1 MEPNLFKY
9 IWQHSKRDQLF
20 ILVLVLL
27 SLPFYFVSLQLPKQI
42 VNDGIEGKGFA
53 GPGSTQS
60 FMTLNMPFGETLF
73 GRPVTLFEG
82 FELEQ
87 MALLFALSFAFL
99 MLVIINGTFKFV
111 INTLK
116 GQLGERMLRRLRYE
130 LTDRVLRFRLAH
142 FKKVRQ
148 AEVATMV
155 KDEVEPLGGFIGD
168 AFMTPVFLGG
178 QALTAMAFILL
189 QNVWLGSVAAVIVVV
204 QAILIPKLR
213 VRILELGRQ
222 RQLVS
227 RRLAGRIGE
236 VVAGATEIHA
246 HDTSNF
252 ERAEIANRLGTIY
265 RIRYEIFRR
274 KFFVKFLNNFLSQ
287 LTPFIFY
294 AVGGYLVIVGQLNI
308 GALVAV
314 IAAYKDLPAPIKELI
329 DWDQQRNDVQIKYD
343 QVIDQF
349 HPPEMIDPEDQKPYS
364 ENVTPLTGELVV
376 SGLGLVDENDN
387 NVLHGVSFRAALTDH
402 VAVVGQSSSGKDHLT
417 MMLAGLVP
425 PSNGRI
431 TVGDYDLRS
440 LGQYVKGRRLSYVGD
455 DAYLFSVSVGENLL
469 YGLKHVPQR
478 LSDALDAQTRAREE
492 AESERAGNI
501 TLDINDD
508 WIDYDACGAAGPE
521 DLAEKMVEMLR
532 LVDLEED
539 IYGFGLQGTV
549 DPKAK
554 RDLTDGL
561 LEARAELSKVL
572 EERGAGDLV
581 VRFDPD
587 RYNDNATLA
596 ENLLFG
602 TPIDPAYDVENLPQN
617 PVIVSIL
624 KSEGLL
630 DDLEVMAVNIAQ
642 TMVEIFADLPP
653 GHPFFEQFSFI
664 DYDDL
669 PEFRALIGRTEKG
682 GFKSLSEDEQA
693 RFLALP
699 FRYIKGRHRLDLSD
713 ESSESFEARILKA
726 RRAILERLPS
736 KDGSGPVAF
745 YDPDTYNAAASL
757 QDNML
762 FGRLAFGRAQAAE
775 IVGAAM
781 TEVLEKQNLRQ
792 SVIEVGLDYD
802 VGLAGKRLTQTQRQK
817 LAMARAIIKNPDL
830 LIVNQ
835 AFAGMDDAT
844 RQRILDRV
852 LASRKDRG
860 VIWALQ
866 DKKNARVF
874 DRVLEMEGG
883 RLVRDGPFEDVTDG
897 GEPKG
902 VGLPATGG
910 EPDPLAETG

>member
-53 GPGSTQS
+53 GPGSTQD

-99 MLVIINGTFKFV
+99 MLVIVNGTFKFV

-252 ERAEIANRLGTIY
+252 ERAEIAHRLGTIY

-349 HPPEMIDPEDQKPYS
+349 HPPEMIDPEVQKPYS
-364 ENVTPLTGELVV
+364 EHVAPLSGEIVV
-376 SGLGLVDENDN
+376 AGLGLIDENGN
-387 NVLHGVSFRAALTDH
+387 KLLSGVNFRADLKEH
-402 VAVVGQSSSGKDHLT
+402 VALVGPSNSGKDHLT

-425 PSNGRI
+425 PSSGRV
-431 TVGDYDLRS
+431 TLGDYDLRS
-440 LGQYVKGRRLSYVGD
+440 LGQWVTGRRLSYVGD

-478 LSDALDAQTRAREE
+478 LSDALDAQARSSEE
-492 AESERAGNI
+492 AERLRAGNI
-501 TLDINDD
+501 ALDIADD
-508 WIDYDACGAAGPE
+508 WIDYEAAGASGPDDLPE
-521 DLAEKMVEMLR
+521 RMIEVLR

-549 DPKAK
+549 DPKA
-554 RDLTDGL
+554 RPELAAGL
-561 LEARAELSKVL
+561 LQARADLSRVL
-572 EERGAGDLV
+572 AERGAGDLV
-581 VRFDPD
+581 VRFDPEKF
-587 RYNDNATLA
+587 NDNATLA

-602 TPIDPAYDVENLPQN
+602 TPIDRAYDVENLPQN

-624 KSEGLL
+624 QSEGLL

-653 GHPFFEQFSFI
+653 GHPFFDQFSFI
-664 DYDDL
+664 SYDDL
-669 PEFRALIGRTEKG
+669 PDFRALITRTEKS
-682 GFKSLSEDEQA
+682 GFKSLNEALKA

-699 FRYIKGRHRLDLSD
+699 FRYIKGRHRLDLSE

-726 RRAILERLPS
+726 RHAIFDSLLTE
-736 KDGSGPVAF
+736 DGSGPVAF
-745 YDPDTYNAAASL
+745 YDPATYNAAASL

-775 IVGAAM
+775 TVGAAM
-781 TEVLEKQNLRQ
+781 TEVLETLGLRQ

-802 VGLAGKRLTQTQRQK
+802 VGLAGKRLFQTQRQK
-817 LAMARAIIKNPDL
+817 LAMARAIIKSPDL
-830 LIVNQ
+830 LVVNQ
-835 AFAGMDDAT
+835 AFSGMDEAT
-844 RQRILDRV
+844 RERVLDRV
-852 LASRKDRG
+852 LAARKGRG
-860 VIWALQ
+860 VVWALQ
-866 DKKNARVF
+866 DIENARFF
-874 DRVLEMEGG
+874 DRVLVMDGGQVVREG
-883 RLVRDGPFEDVTDG
+883 RFEDVAGAAPSD
-897 GEPKG
+897 
-902 VGLPATGG
+902 A
-910 EPDPLAETG
+910 LAETG